1 MKKMFSLLIL
11 TMFHFFTS
19 YAQDFVPGYYIIN
32 SNAQFAVAIP
42 GGLDYWYDDSGCMH
56 QSEELMMNSGEVVI
70 AFEYSKGK
78 YYCFDPNG
86 RMVVFQ
92 GLNCL
97 TAAPKADGAGVG
109 RMEETIQLLNGS
121 SLSEGS
127 YYWIIGQNVAN
138 STLKIQVAEGKTYD
152 VPQGKISLYEVNLK
166 NIMKE
171 QFYMNVGE

>member
-1 MKKMFSLLIL
+1 MKLLFSFSFFIL
-11 TMFHFFTS
+11 S
-19 YAQDFVPGYYIIN
+19 ILYSQSQDFIPGYYIIN
-32 SNAQFAVAIP
+32 PTAQFAVAIP

-56 QSEELMMNSGEVVI
+56 QSDELMMNSGEVVI

-92 GLNCL
+92 GVNCL

-109 RMEETIQLLNGS
+109 RMEETIELLNGS

-138 STLKIQVAEGKTYD
+138 STIKIQVAEGKTYD
-152 VPQGKISLYEVNLK
+152 VPQAKISLYEINLK
-166 NIMKE
+166 NIMKD
-171 QFYMNVGE
+171 QFYINVGE